1 MDGTKLQQPHSMLGQ
16 LCLPLRLS
24 LRPNSRHLLLGRHC
38 VFKASR
44 GPSTS
49 ASAARGDQEQ
59 LQCVPNVRKG
69 RHPLPTAQAWRS
81 YQSSFGGD
89 LLADAPGGGCSCC
102 GDYFP
107 MREGRTLISRP
118 EAGPSNRSITTAAAA
133 TAPAEA
139 AKSHEEEAKALEG
152 FVKRRIEL
160 FEQYKHREAQAV
172 SASFFD
178 NIHIFPRNDRTCPC
192 IF

>member
-1 MDGTKLQQPHSMLGQ
+1 MLGQ

-44 GPSTS
+44 WPLTS
-49 ASAARGDQEQ
+49 ASAATGHQEQ
-59 LQCVPNVRKG
+59 LQCLPNVRRG
-69 RHPLPTAQAWRS
+69 RHPLPPAQAWRS
-81 YQSSFGGD
+81 YQSGFGGD

-118 EAGPSNRSITTAAAA
+118 EAGPSNRSIVTTTAAAA
-133 TAPAEA
+133 TAQAEA
-139 AKSHEEEAKALEG
+139 ARSHEEEAKALEG
-152 FVKRRIEL
+152 YVKRRTEL

-172 SASFFD
+172 STRFFFGLKRF
-178 NIHIFPRNDRTCPC
+178 NPRKGRKWFL
-192 IF
+192 IL